1 MIPFSSVQFSRSVMS
16 DSLQPHESQHTRPPC
31 PSPTPGVHSNSHPS
45 SRWCHPAISSSVVP
59 FSSCPKSLPA
69 SGSFQW
75 VNSLHHVAKVLEF
88 QLQHQSFQRTPRTD
102 LLQWLLNELL
112 IFYTQYMSVH
122 NTLSVIPPGQRLGF
136 WYISVQAGYHQTK
149 SQKVRFL
156 LLTFQA
162 SVWASISFTYLKM
175 FIYWVT
181 IRGWHSSRFWG
192 CCCCLVIKSCLTVL
206 QPHGVQPS
214 RLLRPWDFTGK
225 NSGMGCRFLLQGIF
239 PT

>member
-1 MIPFSSVQFSRSVMS
+1 MKEDWNKKVQFSSVVS

-31 PSPTPGVHSNSHPS
+31 PSPTPRVHSNSHPS

-59 FSSCPKSLPA
+59 FSSCPQSLPA

-75 VNSLHHVAKVLEF
+75 VNFLHHVAKVLEF
-88 QLQHQSFQRTPRTD
+88 QLQHQSFQWTPRTD

-112 IFYTQYMSVH
+112 IFYTQYMSMQ

-162 SVWASISFTYLKM
+162 NVWASISFTYLKM

-181 IRGWHSSRFWG
+181 IRGWHSLRFWG
-192 CCCCLVIKSCLTVL
+192 CCCCLVIKYILTVL
-206 QPHGVQPS
+206 QPHGV
-214 RLLRPWDFTGK
+214 
-225 NSGMGCRFLLQGIF
+225 
-239 PT
+239 